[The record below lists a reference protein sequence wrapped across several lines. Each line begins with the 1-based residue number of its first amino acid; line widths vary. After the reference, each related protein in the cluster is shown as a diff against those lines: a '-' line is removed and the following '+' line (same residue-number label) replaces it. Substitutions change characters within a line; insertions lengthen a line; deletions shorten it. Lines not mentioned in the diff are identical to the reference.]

1 MGARDDFLALVH
13 DTEVMKH
20 LLQLAEQ
27 EPFRIFTAIC
37 KEYEH
42 TGKPIPD
49 HHIPHSTYVGELA
62 LKALVAA
69 GMVEQQPG
77 GRVSLYQYKPTEQG
91 VAAYKNLAAE
101 GVAPK

>member
-13 DTEVMKH
+13 NTEVMKH
-20 LLQLAEQ
+20 LLQLMEQ

-42 TGKPIPD
+42 TGKPVSD

-69 GMVEQQPG
+69 GLVEQQPG
-77 GRVSLYQYKPTEQG
+77 GRVSLYQYKPTDQG
-91 VAAYKNLAAE
+91 VTTYKNLVAE
-101 GVAPK
+101 GTAPK